1 MKTNPINLSDLL
13 PKNFDTLLESNG
25 ITFIK
30 RAGEENVRQVVVD
43 VLCGNNLRAST
54 EHLTRLRLGRLN
66 AATFMIYLSGLQTAK
81 DFVHTIPRMA
91 FGKITGR
98 ASKSEKEVCKWMIGL
113 TGKGVQNVL
122 RDDERQ
128 LKKYI
133 ESFANNLERLA
144 TEIEKESGKL
154 QCCVQLANGKESIL
168 NWHDMLSLFCTIGS
182 QTLAIRGSEKST
194 YGKLF
199 ERLVLGSVMA
209 ALGFEQTIYPPKK
222 TSKVFWL
229 SSKIGER
236 EADATLLVAPGQAI
250 RFDLGFIGRGNPEIT
265 KDKVSRFERNLEI
278 NKQTYHSAT
287 CIIVDRVGEGSGL
300 EEQAKR
306 AGAKVIQMSMSYW
319 PIELGQWLSTKFKH
333 ESDIANCRPAEL
345 SALLKQKLATV
356 SFENFVQGLTVS
368 ESEDDKQE

>member
-1 MKTNPINLSDLL
+1 MKTNSINLLDLM
-13 PKNFDTLLESNG
+13 PKNLGALLESNG
-25 ITFIK
+25 VTFIK
-30 RAGEENVRQVVVD
+30 RAGEDNIRQVVVD

-66 AATFMIYLSGLQTAK
+66 ASTFMIYLYGLQTAK
-81 DFVHTIPRMA
+81 DFVHTIPKMA
-91 FGKITGR
+91 FHKITGR
-98 ASKSEKEVCKWMIGL
+98 ASKPEKEICKWMIGL

-122 RDDERQ
+122 RDDKQQ
-128 LKKYI
+128 LKKYT
-133 ESFANNLERLA
+133 ESFADNLNRLA
-144 TEIEKESGKL
+144 AEVEKESGKL
-154 QCCVQLANGKESIL
+154 QCCVQFANGKNSVL
-168 NWHDMLSLFCTIGS
+168 DWHDILSLFCTIGS

-199 ERLVLGSVMA
+199 ERLVLGSVMS
-209 ALGFEQTIYPPKK
+209 ALGFEQIVYPPKK

-265 KDKVSRFERNLEI
+265 KDKVSRFERDLEI
-278 NKQTYHSAT
+278 DKQTYHSAT

-319 PIELGQWLSTKFKH
+319 PIELGKWLSTKFNHK
-333 ESDIANCRPAEL
+333 SDIADCKPAEL
-345 SALLKQKLATV
+345 PTLLKQKLSAV

-368 ESEDDKQE
+368 ESEDDRQE

>member
-1 MKTNPINLSDLL
+1 MKPTSINLSDLL
-13 PKNFDTLLESNG
+13 PKNFDALLECKG
-25 ITFIK
+25 VTFIK
-30 RAGEENVRQVVVD
+30 RTGEDSVRQVVVD

-54 EHLTRLRLGRLN
+54 EHLTRLRLGKLN
-66 AATFMIYLSGLQTAK
+66 AATFMVYLLGVQAVK
-81 DFVHTIPRMA
+81 EFGRTIPKMA
-91 FGKITGR
+91 FNTITGR
-98 ASKSEKEVCKWMIGL
+98 ASKSEKELCKWMIGL
-113 TGKGVQNVL
+113 TKKGVQNIL
-122 RDDERQ
+122 RDDEKQ
-128 LKKYI
+128 LEKYT
-133 ESFANNLERLA
+133 ESFAANLKMLA
-144 TEIEKESGKL
+144 AETEKESGKL
-154 QCCVQLANGKESIL
+154 QCCVKYANGKESIL
-168 NWHDMLSLFCTIGS
+168 DWHDMLSLFCTIGS

-199 ERLVLGSVMA
+199 ERLVLGSVLV

-236 EADATLLVAPGQAI
+236 EADATLLVAPGQAV

-306 AGAKVIQMSMSYW
+306 AGARVIQMSMSYW
-319 PIELGQWLSTKFKH
+319 PIELAKWLSTKFEH
-333 ESDIANCRPAEL
+333 ESDVANCRPAEL
-345 SALLKQKLATV
+345 PALLKKKLAAV

-368 ESEDDKQE
+368 ESEDD

>member
-1 MKTNPINLSDLL
+1 MKTNSINLLDLM
-13 PKNFDTLLESNG
+13 PKNLGALLESNG
-25 ITFIK
+25 VTFIK
-30 RAGEENVRQVVVD
+30 RAGEDNIRQVVVD

-66 AATFMIYLSGLQTAK
+66 ASTFMIYLYGLQTAK
-81 DFVHTIPRMA
+81 DFVHTIPKMA
-91 FGKITGR
+91 FHKITGR
-98 ASKSEKEVCKWMIGL
+98 ASKPEKEICKWMIGL

-122 RDDERQ
+122 RDNKQQ
-128 LKKYI
+128 LKKYT
-133 ESFANNLERLA
+133 ESFADNLNRLA
-144 TEIEKESGKL
+144 AEVEKESGKL
-154 QCCVQLANGKESIL
+154 QCCVQFANGKNSVL
-168 NWHDMLSLFCTIGS
+168 DWHDILSLFCTIGS

-199 ERLVLGSVMA
+199 ERLVLGSVMS
-209 ALGFEQTIYPPKK
+209 ALGFEQIVYPPKK

-265 KDKVSRFERNLEI
+265 KDKVSRFERDLEI
-278 NKQTYHSAT
+278 DKQTYHSAT

-319 PIELGQWLSTKFKH
+319 PIELGKWLSTKFNHK
-333 ESDIANCRPAEL
+333 SDIADCKPAEL
-345 SALLKQKLATV
+345 PTLLKQKLSAV

-368 ESEDDKQE
+368 ESEDDRQE

>member
-1 MKTNPINLSDLL
+1 MKTNPINLLDLL
-13 PKNFDTLLESNG
+13 PKNFDTLLESKG
-25 ITFIK
+25 VTFIK

-66 AATFMIYLSGLQTAK
+66 AATFMIYLYGLQTAK
-81 DFVHTIPRMA
+81 NFVHTIPQMA
-91 FGKITGR
+91 FHKITGR

-122 RDDERQ
+122 RDDEQQ

-133 ESFANNLERLA
+133 ESFADNLKRLA
-144 TEIEKESGKL
+144 AEIEKESGKL
-154 QCCVQLANGKESIL
+154 QCCVRFANGKESIL
-168 NWHDMLSLFCTIGS
+168 DWHDMLSLFCTIGS

-199 ERLVLGSVMA
+199 ERLVLGSVMV
-209 ALGFEQTIYPPKK
+209 ALGFEQTIYPPTK

-306 AGAKVIQMSMSYW
+306 AGARVIQMSMSYW
-319 PIELGQWLSTKFKH
+319 PIELGQWLSTKFEH
-333 ESDIANCRPAEL
+333 ESDVANCRPAEL
-345 SALLKQKLATV
+345 PTLLKQKLAAV

-368 ESEDDKQE
+368 ESEDDEQE